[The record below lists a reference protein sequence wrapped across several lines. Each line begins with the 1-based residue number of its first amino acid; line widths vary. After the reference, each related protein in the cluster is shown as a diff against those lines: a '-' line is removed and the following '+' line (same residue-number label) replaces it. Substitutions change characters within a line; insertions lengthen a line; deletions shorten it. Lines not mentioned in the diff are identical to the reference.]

1 MCLDMGL
8 GWRSCEISAQLGMWM
23 CVRVTIRLVGKQI
36 ETSPME
42 RTNMRN
48 TRKATLLLS
57 ALLATGAMFAQAQA
71 VPADQQPTAQAPA
84 GAAMHGPADPAKEAR
99 RMGKE
104 LGLTKDQVAQIQPIL
119 QDRVTQM
126 QALRADTSLAPAD
139 RRMKAK
145 GLMDDSKAKIEAV
158 LNDQQK
164 QQYEQMLA
172 NRKAKRQQQMQ
183 PPPAQQPGA

>member
-1 MCLDMGL
+1 M
-8 GWRSCEISAQLGMWM
+8 
-23 CVRVTIRLVGKQI
+23 
-36 ETSPME
+36 
-42 RTNMRN
+42 TNS
-48 TRKATLLLS
+48 RKATFILAALLS
-57 ALLATGAMFAQAQA
+57 TGAVFAQAQA
-71 VPADQQPTAQAPA
+71 APADQQPTAQAPA

-145 GLMDDSKAKIEAV
+145 G
-158 LNDQQK
+158 
-164 QQYEQMLA
+164 
-172 NRKAKRQQQMQ
+172 
-183 PPPAQQPGA
+183 PHG